1 MRQAL
6 LLTVGAMALY
16 VVVRW
21 LPIGTNLQ
29 HADFQ
34 AAEGSGSSLE
44 FCDPAN
50 PQFLPVVNVRSP
62 IETRVRTLAPAQ
74 AGATIPVVLSL
85 QTSGGKPI
93 GPADLMIAHTR
104 KLHVLAVD
112 PTLTDYLHLHP
123 EPGDVPGEWRFELTP
138 QQAGVYRI
146 FCDFTPR
153 ATGRGLYSSVD
164 LPVEGHG
171 TTPVASGPTV
181 NWEAAAGAYRFS
193 LTTESS
199 VIRARAATDLT
210 LTIRHEAG
218 SPVRLGEVM
227 GAYAHLVAFDEQRT
241 GFAHLHPRDEGLTRA
256 PGGSAPTLAFQV
268 TIPEPGRYV
277 IWAQVN
283 LEERDVFVPFWINVV

>member
-112 PTLTDYLHLHP
+112 PTLTEYLHLHP

-138 QQAGVYRI
+138 QQAVVIGDQLLTDVFGANRMGLSAILVTPISPQDESFFTGINRRI
-146 FCDFTPR
+146 ER
-153 ATGRGLYSSVD
+153 VIYGKLRKRGL
-164 LPVEGHG
+164 
-171 TTPVASGPTV
+171 
-181 NWEAAAGAYRFS
+181 
-193 LTTESS
+193 LTW
-199 VIRARAATDLT
+199 DK
-210 LTIRHEAG
+210 
-218 SPVRLGEVM
+218 
-227 GAYAHLVAFDEQRT
+227 
-241 GFAHLHPRDEGLTRA
+241 
-256 PGGSAPTLAFQV
+256 
-268 TIPEPGRYV
+268 
-277 IWAQVN
+277 
-283 LEERDVFVPFWINVV
+283 